1 VNFFIHTLNTN
12 SAMLKKQSI
21 QKQLYFM
28 KTTLIICTR
37 LGQL

>member
-1 VNFFIHTLNTN
+1 MNTN
-12 SAMLKKQSI
+12 SAILLKQSI

-28 KTTLIICTR
+28 KTTLIICRR